1 MTKAPALDHEIEIEL
16 SDEESEMLTAR
27 AKTLGLDLEAY
38 LRVRVLTAEELPEPA
53 AFFDLFRRLGAFAKD
68 YERCIQ
74 AIAAPSNTTGRI
86 EELGKVFA
94 QLLQDWDQKYG
105 PRHEDLELL
114 SELAEPLIDL
124 PPRDEAEANQ
134 RALQEIN
141 TEALFADLKLPP
153 ETDHAA
159 VRKIVKRQNELIHA
173 HNDFLRETAETGVVD
188 RAKFRQLLEDIR
200 QARREFLIA
209 IGQDP
214 DSEELL
220 SLTAHLHDA

>member
-16 SDEESEMLTAR
+16 SDEQIEKLTAR
-27 AKTLGLDLEAY
+27 AKTLGLDLETY
-38 LRVRVLTAEELPEPA
+38 LRVRLVTAEELPEPA
-53 AFFDLFRRLGAFAKD
+53 AFFDLFRRMQAFAKD

-74 AIAAPSNTTGRI
+74 AIAAPSNATCRI

-105 PRHEDLELL
+105 PRPEDLGPLPELV
-114 SELAEPLIDL
+114 EPLIDL

-141 TEALFADLKLPP
+141 MNALFAGLKLPP
-153 ETDHAA
+153 GIDHAA
-159 VRKIVKRQNELIHA
+159 VRKIVKKQNALIHA
-173 HNDFLRETAETGVVD
+173 HNDFLREMAETGVVD
-188 RAKFRQLLEDIR
+188 RDKFRQVLEEIR
-200 QARREFLIA
+200 QHRREFLIA

-220 SLTAHLHDA
+220 SLTAHLHAA